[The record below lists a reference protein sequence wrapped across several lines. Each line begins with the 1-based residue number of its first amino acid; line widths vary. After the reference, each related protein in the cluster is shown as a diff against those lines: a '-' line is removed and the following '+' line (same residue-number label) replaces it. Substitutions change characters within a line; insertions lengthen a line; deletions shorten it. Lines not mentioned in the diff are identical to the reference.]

1 MYISDVVRIGSI
13 IILHLSKAMKSWILH
28 TMWCIITGEA
38 AGEIWNW
45 SLLGVKGLM
54 IECFASENLIRKFD
68 ESDQRAQA
76 LRFGNSRLIFELLKF
91 TGMFINVVARWP
103 GSCHD
108 SHIMRTS
115 AICQFLANNHHSLDD
130 GVLLGDSGYACSPF
144 LMTPF
149 KNPGNRAQEAYNA
162 AHTRTRARI
171 EQTFGRW
178 KRRFHVLHSE
188 VRMAPEKV
196 CLIVGAC
203 SVLHNIAIMQNEPLE
218 DEEANLDIVEV
229 EPYHGPEQGLSIREH
244 LCNTFFA

>member
-1 MYISDVVRIGSI
+1 MHQKIQ
-13 IILHLSKAMKSWILH
+13 
-28 TMWCIITGEA
+28 
-38 AGEIWNW
+38 
-45 SLLGVKGLM
+45 LGNLM
-54 IECFASENLIRKFD
+54 NLIK
-68 ESDQRAQA
+68 E
-76 LRFGNSRLIFELLKF
+76 LKHWGLCEHIGNSRLIFELLKF
-91 TGMFINVVARWP
+91 TGMFTNVVARWP

-115 AICQFLANNHHSLDD
+115 GICQFLANNHHSLDD

-149 KNPGNRAQEAYNA
+149 KNPGDRAQEAYNA
-162 AHTRTRARI
+162 AHTKTRATI

-188 VRMAPEKV
+188 VRMVPEKV
-196 CLIVGAC
+196 CFIVGAG

-229 EPYHGPEQGLSIREH
+229 ELYHGPEQGLSIREH
-244 LCNTFFA
+244 LCNTFATPFCVYCAVAP